1 MPRKLALRLLGGLE
15 IGQGNVPL
23 AAFAYAKSQA
33 LLAYLAVTGRPHT
46 REALASLLW
55 GDAPDAIARK
65 NLRDVL
71 YDLRQFVQSHLIVTR
86 ERVAFNRA
94 AHYWLDVEEFLSCF
108 EGAEP
113 CSVPKDVH
121 RLREAIE
128 LYRGDLLEGF
138 YVRDAP
144 EFEEWLMGQRE
155 RLRQLALQALH
166 ELAVYH
172 TERGEYSPGIDMVT
186 RLLALDR
193 LREDAH
199 RQLMLLLARSGQR
212 EAALAQYETCR
223 RILSEE
229 MGIEP
234 AEETTLLAG
243 QIKMGKI
250 PTDPRPARPTHN
262 LPIQPTPLLGRE
274 AELAEIT
281 QRFAPGS
288 ECRLLTLTGPGGIGK
303 TRLGL
308 QAAVRLLGAE
318 YFDGVFLVALAP
330 IHSPDL
336 IVSAIARTLGILDSH
351 GQSLMESIQV
361 ALCGKRLL
369 LVLDN
374 FEHLLAAATTV
385 SDLLATCDD
394 LKVLATS
401 REALHLRCEQI
412 MPVSP
417 LAMPP
422 VPNSPTQADRD
433 HVAAGLPH
441 SIVLRY
447 PAVQLFVERAQA
459 VKPGFALTDENA
471 ETIVEICHHLDGLP
485 LAIELAAARTRLLSP
500 QKIHAQLDHCLHF
513 LVGGA
518 RDLPARQQTLRG
530 TMDWSYDLLT
540 AQRQTLFRRLAV
552 FAGSCTL
559 EAIEDVCNAGGDL
572 DVLNDLQVLVDRS
585 LVKQVELGGES
596 RFAMLETIREYADEK
611 LVESGE
617 YEVLRA
623 RHLDFFAGLAE
634 HVEPELHGLR
644 QVAWFDRLELEGQD
658 LRLAVEWASASPDR
672 VETGLRLAG
681 ALEWFWHA
689 RSHWHE
695 WRARMRALLSLS
707 AGLNKTAAR
716 AKTMIGA
723 GFLAWSAGDMGEA
736 RSILEESVVLSREL
750 GPAGQPVL
758 GLALTRLA
766 YVSLDLDGKRVRSL
780 CQESLAIGRETR
792 NPWLVAMSLCI
803 LGLQALRLHDDATAQ
818 PLLEESA
825 TVFREVGDLL
835 CLSEVNL
842 SLGVIQYRRGDLE
855 PASQLFEGGQALA
868 RVVGVKRHIATAL
881 YLSGELARL
890 QGDDRQAETW
900 YLESITFWQEMG
912 NRASRAASVL
922 SLGYASLHQRDV
934 QRARALFK
942 EALAVFQS
950 VYEWTNISEC
960 LTGLA
965 AVAAAEG
972 QPARGACLFGASG
985 ALLQTTGAIPDP
997 VDVAEHKRLTLA
1009 IHSQLDDATFDAA
1022 WAEGQAMTME
1032 QAIVYALNDD
1042 I

>member
-1 MPRKLALRLLGGLE
+1 MPGELALRLLGGLD
-15 IGQGNVPL
+15 ISQGNVSL

-55 GDAPDAIARK
+55 GNASDAMARK

-71 YDLRQFVQSHLIVTR
+71 YDLRRIVQSHLIITR
-86 ERVAFNRA
+86 QSVAFDRA
-94 AHYWLDVEEFLSCF
+94 ARFRLDVHEFLSCF

-128 LYRGDLLEGF
+128 LYRGDLLEGL
-138 YVRDAP
+138 YVHDAP
-144 EFEEWLMGQRE
+144 GFEEWLMGQRE

-172 TERGEYSPGIDMVT
+172 TERGEYSPGMDMVT

-229 MGIEP
+229 IGIEP

-243 QIKMGKI
+243 QIRMGKI
-250 PTDPRPARPTHN
+250 QADPRPTRPTHN

-274 AELAEIT
+274 AELAEIM
-281 QRFAPGS
+281 QRLAPSS

-330 IHSPDL
+330 IQSPDL

-369 LVLDN
+369 LILDN
-374 FEHLLAAATTV
+374 FEHLLAAATIV
-385 SDLLATCDD
+385 SDLLAACDD

-412 MPVSP
+412 MLVSP
-417 LAMPP
+417 LGLPP
-422 VPNSPTQADRD
+422 ARKSPAQAGPD
-433 HVAAGLPH
+433 HVAAGQSH
-441 SIVLRY
+441 SIRY
-447 PAVQLFVERAQA
+447 PAIQLFVERAQA
-459 VKPGFALTDENA
+459 VKPDFALTGENA
-471 ETIVEICHHLDGLP
+471 ETIIEICHHLDGLP
-485 LAIELAAARTRLLSP
+485 LAIELAAARARLLTP
-500 QKIHAQLDHCLHF
+500 QKILAQLDHRLHF
-513 LVGGA
+513 LIGGA
-518 RDLPARQQTLRG
+518 RDLPARQQTLRS

-559 EAIEDVCNAGGDL
+559 ETIGAVCDVGGDL

-585 LVKQVELGGES
+585 LVKQVELGGEP
-596 RFAMLETIREYADEK
+596 RFTMLETIREYAHEK

-634 HVEPELHGLR
+634 HVEPELHGPQ
-644 QVAWFDRLELEGQD
+644 QVTWFDRLELEGQD
-658 LRLAVEWASASPDR
+658 LRIAVEWASASYDR

-681 ALEWFWHA
+681 ALEWFWHVQ
-689 RSHWHE
+689 SHWHE
-695 WRARMRALLSLS
+695 WRARMSTLLSLS
-707 AGLNKTAAR
+707 AGLSKSAAR

-723 GFLAWSAGDMGEA
+723 GFLAWSAGDIGEA
-736 RSILEESVVLSREL
+736 RSILEESVALSREL
-750 GPAGQPVL
+750 GPADRAVL

-780 CQESLAIGRETR
+780 CQESLAIGRETQ
-792 NPWLVAMSLCI
+792 NPWLVALSLFI

-825 TVFREVGDLL
+825 TVFRQVGDRLY
-835 CLSEVNL
+835 LSEVNL
-842 SLGVIQYRRGDLE
+842 YLGVIQYRRGDLE
-855 PASQLFEGGQALA
+855 QASLLIEGGQALA
-868 RVVGVKRHIATAL
+868 RVVGVQRHIATAL

-890 QGDDRQAETW
+890 RGDDRQAEAQ
-900 YLESITFWQEMG
+900 YVESIALWQEIG
-912 NRASRAASVL
+912 NRVSRAVSVL
-922 SLGYASLHQRDV
+922 ALGYVSLHQCDV
-934 QRARALFK
+934 QRARVLF
-942 EALAVFQS
+942 EETLAVFKS
-950 VYEWTNISEC
+950 VNEQTCISKC
-960 LTGLA
+960 LAGLA
-965 AVAAAEG
+965 AVAVAEG
-972 QPARGACLFGASG
+972 QPASG
-985 ALLQTTGAIPDP
+985 ARLLSAARALLLVTGAILDP
-997 VDVAEHKRLTLA
+997 VDSAEHEHLA
-1009 IHSQLDDATFDAA
+1009 LALHAQLDGATFDAA

-1032 QAIVYALNDD
+1032 QAIAYALSGDT
-1042 I
+1042 